1 MNDFTLH
8 GKLIDGAQSFEWIKD
23 SLASLDRPA
32 SLCSAYIK
40 LSILKEISSYTSRK
54 EMRILARWDLNDL
67 VGGASDIECYEFAK
81 KNGWQFFINIRL
93 HTKIY
98 YLPPTGILIGSANAT
113 NSGLSLSPRS
123 NREASTVVEINQHNL
138 SFIDNLFKDS
148 ILLTDDIYQKL
159 LDAYNKVEKT
169 NGSINWPASIL
180 KDLAPKVLSN
190 SKFMLNEC
198 LMSDGQ
204 EILSFHRANSDE
216 SINDLSM
223 LAVPINVFDNSYIIN
238 KFIYSKIFLWTM
250 QIIKENHGSI
260 SFGGLTHALH
270 NALLED
276 PKPYRSEVKDLVKN
290 VYSWIRLIGPEKTK
304 IFYDRPS
311 HSEVLRLLE

>member
-1 MNDFTLH
+1 
-8 GKLIDGAQSFEWIKD
+8 
-23 SLASLDRPA
+23 
-32 SLCSAYIK
+32 
-40 LSILKEISSYTSRK
+40 
-54 EMRILARWDLNDL
+54 
-67 VGGASDIECYEFAK
+67 
-81 KNGWQFFINIRL
+81 
-93 HTKIY
+93 
-98 YLPPTGILIGSANAT
+98 
-113 NSGLSLSPRS
+113 
-123 NREASTVVEINQHNL
+123 
-138 SFIDNLFKDS
+138 
-148 ILLTDDIYQKL
+148 
-159 LDAYNKVEKT
+159 
-169 NGSINWPASIL
+169 
-180 KDLAPKVLSN
+180 
-190 SKFMLNEC
+190 
-198 LMSDGQ
+198 MSDGQ

-250 QIIKENHGSI
+250 QIIKENNGSI